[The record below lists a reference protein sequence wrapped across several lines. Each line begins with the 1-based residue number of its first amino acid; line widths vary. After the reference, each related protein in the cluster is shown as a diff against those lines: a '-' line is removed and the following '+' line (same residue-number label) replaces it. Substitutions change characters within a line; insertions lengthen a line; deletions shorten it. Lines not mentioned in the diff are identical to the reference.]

1 MQGYSNCNS
10 QVKSP
15 GSNNGYRI
23 EEKDGIKYITFDIFT
38 NTGLVRHAFSTRH
51 GGVSKG
57 CYESLNLGLHV
68 GDSPENVISNR
79 AALCAALGSSG
90 ESLVAGKQVHGDR
103 VAVVGRQQR
112 GSGFV
117 SYEDALPETDALVTG
132 EKGVLLSSYYA
143 DCVPVMLLD
152 PSAGVVALAHA
163 GWKGTVAGIAG
174 KTVDVIKQRY
184 NCDTSK
190 LLAVIGPSVGPCCY
204 EVGSQVAVQFQEKF
218 SWGGGVLKPAPEGK
232 YMLDLWRANREIL
245 LESGLL
251 VANIYV
257 CGLCTSC
264 QSQLFFSYRAQ
275 AGCCG
280 RMASLIELI

>member
-1 MQGYSNCNS
+1 MQGYGKN
-10 QVKSP
+10 K
-15 GSNNGYRI
+15 GHRI
-23 EEKDGIKYITFDIFT
+23 EEKNGVRYLSFDIFT

-57 CYESLNLGLHV
+57 CYETLNLGLHV
-68 GDSPENVISNR
+68 GDSSENVISNR

-90 ESLVAGKQVHGDR
+90 EALVAGRQVHGDR

-112 GSGFV
+112 GSGFK

-152 PSAGVVALAHA
+152 PVAGVVALAHA
-163 GWKGTVAGIAG
+163 GWKGTVFGIAG
-174 KTVDVIKQRY
+174 KTVDVIKQHY
-184 NCDTSK
+184 NGDPSQ

-204 EVGSQVAVQFQEKF
+204 EVGSQVGGQFKEKF
-218 SWGGGVLKPAPEGK
+218 SGGGGVLKPAPEGK
-232 YMLDLWRANREIL
+232 YMLDLWRANRETL
-245 LESGLL
+245 LGAGLNE
-251 VANIYV
+251 ANIYV